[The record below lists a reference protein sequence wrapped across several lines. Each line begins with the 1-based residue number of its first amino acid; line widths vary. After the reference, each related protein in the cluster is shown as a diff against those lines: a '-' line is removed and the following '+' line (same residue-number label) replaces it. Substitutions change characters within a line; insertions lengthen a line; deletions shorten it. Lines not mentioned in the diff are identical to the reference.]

1 MSLRKEAKGR
11 GCTVRIPNVCNFNSE
26 TVVLA
31 HIRLAGVSGMGMKSP
46 DLLGAWACSACHDEI
61 DGRTHKSGLSR
72 DELRLAHYDG
82 MARTIVQ
89 LEKEGLV

>member
-1 MSLRKEAKGR
+1 MTLRKEAKGR
-11 GCTVRIPNVCNFNSE
+11 PCMVRIPNVCNFNND

-31 HIRLAGVSGMGMKSP
+31 HIRLQGVSGMGMKSP

-61 DGRTHKSGLSR
+61 DGRTHKSGMSH

-82 MARTIVQ
+82 MARTIAK
-89 LEKEGLV
+89 LHKEGLV